1 MDIVALRTDL
11 KLTQTEFAHQ
21 LGVSPGYIGDLE
33 RGRREVSL
41 TLAAKIEQTFKLP
54 GVVAA
59 VVAEKTGQA
68 A

>member
-1 MDIVALRTDL
+1 MNIVALRTDL

-21 LGVSPGYIGDLE
+21 LGVSPGYIGDIE

-41 TLAAKIEQTFKLP
+41 NLAARIEATFKCA
-54 GVVAA
+54 GVVDA
-59 VVAEKTGQA
+59 VVAEKTRA